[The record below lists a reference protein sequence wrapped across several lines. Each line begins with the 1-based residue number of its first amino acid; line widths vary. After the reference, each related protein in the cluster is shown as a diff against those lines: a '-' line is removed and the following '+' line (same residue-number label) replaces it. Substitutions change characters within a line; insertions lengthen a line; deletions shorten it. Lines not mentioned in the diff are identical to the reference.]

1 MKNKPNSEEIFY
13 AQVISLL
20 NSKKYNDVKK
30 IFFNTTLKLQ
40 QSERYF
46 FYLGIINKNLNL
58 LGEALDN
65 FKNALIQNKSN
76 VASYINIAGIFDQQ
90 KNYEDE
96 IKYLKYAH
104 ELKPTD
110 DKIIYLL
117 ARAQRKN
124 KNYELAIKNFEKIK
138 TQFKETSVLL
148 NLAECN
154 KLLFEKD
161 KSILF

>member
-20 NSKKYNDVKK
+20 NSKKYNDAKK

-58 LGEALDN
+58 LDEALDN

-76 VASYINIAGIFDQQ
+76 VASYVNIASILDQQ
-90 KNYEDE
+90 K
-96 IKYLKYAH
+96 
-104 ELKPTD
+104 
-110 DKIIYLL
+110 
-117 ARAQRKN
+117 
-124 KNYELAIKNFEKIK
+124 K
-138 TQFKETSVLL
+138 TMKMKL
-148 NLAECN
+148 N
-154 KLLFEKD
+154 
-161 KSILF
+161 I